1 MKMTRGKTLF
11 KLKGD
16 ESNNPAESIKK
27 KRAVSAVTP
36 KTPSNKKRPKIKSKP
51 FVSFSTK
58 KVDKSIRRNVFR
70 SGGATPTKITPYKK
84 RAEGFSAKAELNK
97 INFKVDSGSGWK
109 FHGHI
114 NGKVKNQSIVVGS
127 VGLYSKLK
135 CVSKA
140 GIFVHVYHKY
150 Y

>member
-27 KRAVSAVTP
+27 KRAVSAAVTP
-36 KTPSNKKRPKIKSKP
+36 KTPSNKKRPKIKSKA

-58 KVDKSIRRNVFR
+58 KVDKSILRRNVFR
-70 SGGATPTKITPYKK
+70 SGGATPTKITPYRK

-97 INFKVDSGSGWK
+97 INFKVDSGSGWR
-109 FHGHI
+109 FQGHI
-114 NGKVKNQSIVVGS
+114 NGKVQNQFIIVVGS
-127 VGLYSKLK
+127 V
-135 CVSKA
+135 V
-140 GIFVHVYHKY
+140 
-150 Y
+150 

>member
-58 KVDKSIRRNVFR
+58 KVNLIR
-70 SGGATPTKITPYKK
+70 AKK
-84 RAEGFSAKAELNK
+84 NDFIQYQNT
-97 INFKVDSGSGWK
+97 
-109 FHGHI
+109 
-114 NGKVKNQSIVVGS
+114 
-127 VGLYSKLK
+127 
-135 CVSKA
+135 
-140 GIFVHVYHKY
+140 VY
-150 Y
+150 

>member
-16 ESNNPAESIKK
+16 ESNNPAEGIKK
-27 KRAVSAVTP
+27 KRAVTP
-36 KTPSNKKRPKIKSKP
+36 KTPSNKKRPKIKSKA

-70 SGGATPTKITPYKK
+70 SDGATPTKITPYRK

-97 INFKVDSGSGWK
+97 INFKVDSGSGWR
-109 FHGHI
+109 FQWHI
-114 NGKVKNQSIVVGS
+114 NGKVQNQFIIVVGS
-127 VGLYSKLK
+127 V
-135 CVSKA
+135 V
-140 GIFVHVYHKY
+140 
-150 Y
+150 